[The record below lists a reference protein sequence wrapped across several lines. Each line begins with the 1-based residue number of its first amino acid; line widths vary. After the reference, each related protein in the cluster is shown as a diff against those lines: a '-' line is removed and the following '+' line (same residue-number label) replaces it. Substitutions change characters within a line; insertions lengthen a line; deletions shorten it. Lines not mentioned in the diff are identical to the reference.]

1 MSMNKPNRG
10 FTMIELLIV
19 MGIVAIMVLMA
30 VPTYQGKIARDQVV
44 EAGPLADLAKKQVA
58 AVWLATQ
65 TLPANNAAA
74 GLPPDDKIV
83 GNLVTSVLVEAG
95 AVHMTFGN
103 RASGLLKGKIL
114 TFRPAIV
121 EDAPIVP
128 IAWVCGYASAPDK
141 MTAKG
146 ENKTNIDEA
155 YVPWNCRA
163 K

>member
-1 MSMNKPNRG
+1 MKRPNRG
-10 FTMIELLIV
+10 FTLIELLVVI
-19 MGIVAIMVLMA
+19 GIIAILMLLA
-30 VPTYQGKIARDQVV
+30 VPTYQGKIARDQIV
-44 EAGPLADLAKKQVA
+44 EAAPMADLARRPIA
-58 AVWLATQ
+58 AAWAATQ
-65 TLPANNAAA
+65 ALPVNNAAA
-74 GLPPDDKIV
+74 GLPPHDNIV
-83 GNLVTSVLVEAG
+83 SNLVSSVLVEGG
-95 AVHMTFGN
+95 AVHVTFGN
-103 RASGLLKGKIL
+103 HASGLLKGKIL

-128 IAWVCGYASAPDK
+128 VAWVCGYASAPDK